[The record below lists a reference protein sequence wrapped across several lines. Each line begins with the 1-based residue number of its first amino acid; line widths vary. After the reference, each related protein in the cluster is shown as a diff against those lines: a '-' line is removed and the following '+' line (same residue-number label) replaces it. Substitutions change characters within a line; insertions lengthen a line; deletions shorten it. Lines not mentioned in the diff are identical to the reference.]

1 MESKTRGRE
10 LGRYASSKRNGSSIP
25 RPRGASHYG
34 VKINTFIP
42 ASYVVDS
49 LSLCPTAVAM
59 AVENYM
65 HSTTCSLWPFLP
77 ELHSLLLLLAGD

>member
-49 LSLCPTAVAM
+49 LSLCPTAAANGDGCGELYAFHNLFLVAIP
-59 AVENYM
+59 
-65 HSTTCSLWPFLP
+65 S
-77 ELHSLLLLLAGD
+77 

>member
-1 MESKTRGRE
+1 MRAAYLDPG
-10 LGRYASSKRNGSSIP
+10 
-25 RPRGASHYG
+25 GASHYG

-49 LSLCPTAVAM
+49 LSLCPTAAAVAM
-59 AVENYM
+59 AVAVENYM

-77 ELHSLLLLLAGD
+77 ELHSLLAGD